1 MFTRTASLCSS
12 SVFRRF
18 LPVLPTTVRP
28 IHATGFVAAKKFVD
42 AENDFAH
49 QVIQKGI
56 VAPGTVRDVA
66 ASETELLDQLGR
78 VVAECRNEGVCISEE
93 RFDDFA
99 RGLAEKVPEFGYEEL
114 VRVLNLLVEM
124 GPTPAVDTRNYAR
137 IWNAVDAVCLRRVP
151 EWDTDRLLFMADQWY
166 PLRLAKVGRFVGKAV
181 WKISGKMRKLN
192 KDQLVKTVFY
202 INLTRVPVENM
213 VDIEINLKK
222 NFYNFGIDDLSVLC
236 MGFFKT
242 MTPVRSV
249 ELIERIY
256 QLTIHHAGDVQDI
269 SLAAILKL
277 LRYSSR
283 IAHAQSM
290 ERLLSTFVPQVP
302 RLSLFC
308 CLHLALLGTDI
319 HLCHQPILEAIIDRF
334 SQNIKQLRLKDMER
348 IVFAL
353 AHFNMDLPSQ
363 KDLNLMR
370 TIQSELPT
378 RIHEITTYPK
388 SYLSL
393 LNFLTLKEIYSEEL
407 ITAAF
412 DRRFLQM
419 TYGRN
424 VAGAGREVIALDSF
438 LRINAPTYS
447 GNLFP
452 EKPLK
457 VVAKLTQDYVP
468 STEYRLTKSDRMLL
482 EIQSTFTQR
491 HRFAHIIHVLPHYQ
505 RPDVIALYNKTTGA
519 FEDVEAHCPLQYSGA
534 ILSRECLLG
543 ERASEKA
550 TLRLVAIVAGSWNC
564 YVRDQHRFT
573 GGFAMK
579 LKQLAAV
586 GYETVVIPWHE
597 WPTFAPESRDG
608 YLFDKLN
615 PLLDNPQNT
624 V

>member
-1 MFTRTASLCSS
+1 MFTRTVSLCSS
-12 SVFRRF
+12 AVFRRL
-18 LPVLPTTVRP
+18 LPVLPCTVRP
-28 IHATGFVAAKKFVD
+28 IHTTTYLAAKKFVD

-49 QVIQKGI
+49 QVIQRGI
-56 VAPGTVRDVA
+56 LAPGGTVRDFG
-66 ASETELLDQLGR
+66 ASEMELLDRLSQ

-137 IWNAVDAVCLRRVP
+137 IWNAVDAACLRRVP
-151 EWDTDRLLFMADQWY
+151 G
-166 PLRLAKVGRFVGKAV
+166 VGHGPVAV
-181 WKISGKMRKLN
+181 YGGS
-192 KDQLVKTVFY
+192 V
-202 INLTRVPVENM
+202 VPVE
-213 VDIEINLKK
+213 VGQGWEV
-222 NFYNFGIDDLSVLC
+222 S
-236 MGFFKT
+236 T

-249 ELIERIY
+249 ELIEEIY

-290 ERLLSTFVPQVP
+290 ERLLSTFVPQIP

-370 TIQSELPT
+370 AIQSELPT

-424 VAGAGREVIALDSF
+424 VAGAGREVIALNSF

-505 RPDVIALYNKTTGA
+505 RPDVIALFNETTGA
-519 FEDVEAHCPLQYSGA
+519 FEDVEAHCPPQYSGA

-543 ERASEKA
+543 DRANEKG
-550 TLRLVAIVAGSWNC
+550 LRLVAIVAGSWNC

-586 GYETVVIPWHE
+586 GYETVVKLLNE
-597 WPTFAPESRDG
+597 LRSFL
-608 YLFDKLN
+608 LFTDSN
-615 PLLDNPQNT
+615 SNFIQFGQ
-624 V
+624 VS